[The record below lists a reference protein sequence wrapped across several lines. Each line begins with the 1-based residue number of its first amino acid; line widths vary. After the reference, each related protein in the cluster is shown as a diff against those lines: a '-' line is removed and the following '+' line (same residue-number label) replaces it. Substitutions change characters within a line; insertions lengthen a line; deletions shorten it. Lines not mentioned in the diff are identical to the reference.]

1 MARRVEHSV
10 TIYRAVEGVFAFVS
24 DFGNLP
30 QWQSK
35 VVEVSRTP
43 QGPAAGVGATYRVV
57 VRRRSPFLLL
67 VRRFE
72 TTYEITEYEPNRKVG
87 FEGGLGPAGIRLKG
101 ELIFEPVEGGT
112 TIVAVLELNG
122 PEGVL
127 LNRLALPL
135 YARTVERELQTD
147 LARLKYLLE
156 VVWAP

>member
-1 MARRVEHSV
+1 MARRVERSV

-24 DFGNLP
+24 DFRNIP

-35 VVEVSRTP
+35 VVEVSRAP
-43 QGPAAGVGATYRVV
+43 EGPTMGVGATYRVL
-57 VRRRSPFLLL
+57 VRRSLLFLL

-72 TTYEITEYEPNRKVG
+72 TTYEVTVYEPNKKVG
-87 FEGGLGPAGIRLKG
+87 FEGSMGPAGIRLKG

-112 TIVAVLELNG
+112 RIVSVLELNG
-122 PEGVL
+122 PEGIL
-127 LNRLALPL
+127 LSKLALPH
-135 YARTVERELQTD
+135 YARTVERDLKTD